1 MPGLPLSTGG
11 SYGLSLLLLGA
22 CIGCDE
28 SDTEASGTGRRA
40 APASRTTSSLRVSA
54 P

>member
-11 SYGLSLLLLGA
+11 SYELSLLLPGA
-22 CIGCDE
+22 CIGSDE
-28 SDTEASGTGRRA
+28 SDTEASGTGRRG
-40 APASRTTSSLRVSA
+40 APASHTST